1 MKLSLIRRVPRN
13 TVFVVALAIASSTT
27 VWSEASFY
35 RTPRPGTQ
43 YLSIFLFLVLAVVL
57 LVCVGRALLGL
68 RQNRRSSV
76 VLGGTALLSV
86 MLAFEA
92 PRVGWWLR
100 DRDFQRLRP
109 QMERIVEDYRASP
122 DSGRLR
128 LESSEL
134 PEELNRRIYA
144 VWGTRE
150 QAGRVDVW
158 FFYGLGWPPNHS
170 AWIFTSDS
178 AASGAS
184 IRGDFWHRSRR
195 LTPYWYD
202 ASD

>member
-1 MKLSLIRRVPRN
+1 MPELSRVPRN
-13 TVFVVALAIASSTT
+13 TVLVAVLAIASSTA

-43 YLSIFLFLVLAVVL
+43 YLSIFLFLVLGVVL
-57 LVCVGRALLGL
+57 LVCVGRALSGL

-76 VLGGTALLSV
+76 VLGGAALLSV
-86 MLAFEA
+86 VVAFEA
-92 PRVGWWLR
+92 SRVGWWLR

-109 QMERIVEDYRASP
+109 KMERIVEDYRASP

-128 LESSEL
+128 LEGSDL
-134 PEELNRRIYA
+134 PEELSRRIYT

-158 FFYGLGWPPNHS
+158 FFDGLGWPPNHS

-178 AASGAS
+178 TASGAS
-184 IRGDFWHRSRR
+184 IRGNFWHRSLR

>member
-76 VLGGTALLSV
+76 VLGGAALLSV

>member
-1 MKLSLIRRVPRN
+1 MPELSRVPRN
-13 TVFVVALAIASSTT
+13 TVFVAVLAIASSTA

-43 YLSIFLFLVLAVVL
+43 YLSIFLFLVLGVVL
-57 LVCVGRALLGL
+57 LICLGRALSGL

-76 VLGGTALLSV
+76 VLGGAALLSV
-86 MLAFEA
+86 VVAFEA

-109 QMERIVEDYRASP
+109 KMERVVEDYRASP
-122 DSGRLR
+122 GSGRLR
-128 LESSEL
+128 LEGSEL
-134 PEELNRRIYA
+134 PEELTRRIYA

-178 AASGAS
+178 AASEAS
-184 IRGDFWHRSRR
+184 IRGDFWHRSLR

>member
-1 MKLSLIRRVPRN
+1 MPELSRVPRN
-13 TVFVVALAIASSTT
+13 TVFVAVLAIASSTT

-35 RTPRPGTQ
+35 RTPRPDSQ
-43 YLSIFLFLVLAVVL
+43 YLSIFLFLVLGVVL
-57 LVCVGRALLGL
+57 LVCVGRALSGL
-68 RQNRRSSV
+68 RQHRRSSV
-76 VLGGTALLSV
+76 VLGGAALLSV
-86 MLAFEA
+86 VVAFEA

-109 QMERIVEDYRASP
+109 KMERIVEDYRVSP

-128 LESSEL
+128 LEGSEL
-134 PEELNRRIYA
+134 PEELSRRIYA

-178 AASGAS
+178 AASGGS